1 MGLYKLCHS
10 IIFEE
15 KILLNM
21 DFSRTIPYNKFGLGG
36 VAMNEF
42 EKNVQTKRNDVVD
55 SGIGFVVSFVFFA
68 AIFTIATVIDF
79 ITK

>member
-1 MGLYKLCHS
+1 
-10 IIFEE
+10 
-15 KILLNM
+15 M
-21 DFSRTIPYNKFGLGG
+21 DFFRTIPYNKFELGG

-42 EKNVQTKRNDVVD
+42 EKNVQTRRNDVTD
-55 SGIGFVVSFVFFA
+55 SGVGFVVSFVFFA